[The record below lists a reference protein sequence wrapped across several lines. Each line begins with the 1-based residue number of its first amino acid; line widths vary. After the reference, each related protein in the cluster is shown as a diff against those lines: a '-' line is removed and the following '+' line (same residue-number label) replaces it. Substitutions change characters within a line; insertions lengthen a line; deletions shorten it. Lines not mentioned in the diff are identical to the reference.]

1 MTIKEKRIGFIGL
14 GTMGSRMAQRLL
26 AAGYPLTVY
35 NRTRPKAEPLAAQ
48 GATIAE
54 TPRALAAS
62 CEYIMTSLTDDAAVE
77 AVFYGPEGVLAG
89 ARSGAT
95 CIELSTIAPAT
106 SRRIAEAARA
116 QGIEMIDAPVSGST
130 AQAEVGTLIIFVGGN
145 EATYQRSQLLLDLLG
160 KSFYMGSNGMGA
172 TMKLVANALLGAGMQ
187 ALAEAIVL
195 GEKAGLERDRLLD
208 ALGHTAVVAPSYKG
222 KLENARR
229 SAYPVAFALPL
240 MYKDFGLI
248 LREAT
253 QLAVPM
259 PATAVAQQLCAAEY
273 ARRREED
280 YSAVIGLME
289 DLAGLSLKP
298 APHSSDTP
306 AASATTHTLLR
317 SRVPVPEL

>member
-1 MTIKEKRIGFIGL
+1 MATIKEKRIGFIGL

-35 NRTRPKAEPLAAQ
+35 NRTRAKTEPLAAQ

-62 CEYIMTSLTDDAAVE
+62 CEYIITSLTDDAAVE
-77 AVFYGPEGVLAG
+77 AVFYGSEGILAG

-95 CIELSTIAPAT
+95 CIELSTIAPAS
-106 SRRIAEAARA
+106 SRRIAETARA

-130 AQAEVGTLIIFVGGN
+130 SQAEAGTLIIFVGGN
-145 EATYQRSQLLLDLLG
+145 EATYQRSQFLLDLLG

-208 ALGHTAVVAPSYKG
+208 AVGQTGVVAPSYKG

-229 SAYPVAFALPL
+229 SSYPVTFAMHL

-248 LREAT
+248 LREAMEF
-253 QLAVPM
+253 AVPM
-259 PATAVAQQLCAAEY
+259 PVTVVAQQLCAAEY
-273 ARRREED
+273 AQRREED

-298 APHSSDTP
+298 AAHIRDTP
-306 AASATTHTLLR
+306 MASAMTDSPLR
-317 SRVPVPEL
+317 SRVPSSA

>member
-1 MTIKEKRIGFIGL
+1 MTIKEKHIGFIGF

-35 NRTRPKAEPLAAQ
+35 NRTRAKAEPLAAQ

-54 TPRALAAS
+54 TPRTLAAS
-62 CEYIMTSLTDDAAVE
+62 CDYIMTSLTDDAAVE
-77 AVFYGPEGVLAG
+77 GVFYGPEGILAG
-89 ARSGAT
+89 ARRGAT

-130 AQAEVGTLIIFVGGN
+130 AQAEAGTLIIFVGGN
-145 EATYQRSQLLLDLLG
+145 EATYQHSQFLLDLLG
-160 KSFYMGSNGMGA
+160 KSFYMGLNGMGT

-208 ALGHTAVVAPSYKG
+208 ALGHTAVVAPGYKA

-229 SAYPVAFALPL
+229 STYPVAFALPL

-248 LREAT
+248 LHEAT

-280 YSAVIGLME
+280 YSAVIALMQ
-289 DLAGLSLKP
+289 DLGGVPLKS
-298 APHSSDTP
+298 APHSGDVPT
-306 AASATTHTLLR
+306 ASATPTPSQ
-317 SRVPVPEL
+317 SRMPVSVV

>member
-1 MTIKEKRIGFIGL
+1 MTIKDKRIGFIGL

-26 AAGYPLTVY
+26 AAGYPLMVY
-35 NRTRPKAEPLAAQ
+35 NRTRAKAEPLAAQ

-54 TPRALAAS
+54 TPRTVAAS

-77 AVFYGPEGVLAG
+77 GVFYGPDGILAG
-89 ARSGAT
+89 ACSGAI

-116 QGIEMIDAPVSGST
+116 QGIEKIDAPVSGST
-130 AQAEVGTLIIFVGGN
+130 AQAEAGTLIIFVGGN
-145 EATYQRSQLLLDLLG
+145 EATYRRSQFLLDLLG

-208 ALGHTAVVAPSYKG
+208 ALGHTAVVAPGYKA

-229 SAYPVAFALPL
+229 STYPVAFALPL

-289 DLAGLSLKP
+289 DLAGIALKS
-298 APHSSDTP
+298 APHSSNTP
-306 AASATTHTLLR
+306 TASATHSLLR